1 MELSC
6 FDTVEEFIKRHEID
20 GFVKRYESP
29 VETVER
35 ASQVAGVSPS
45 DIVKT
50 VVISYSNGFATV
62 IVPGERAVDLKKVS
76 QVLGVKKV
84 RLARP
89 DEIREITGFEVGGV
103 SPLSECV
110 RRNTVIVLDTRILT
124 KEFVWCGGG
133 NRYSLAYVPVRRL
146 VEVLNPLVADVS
158 IERV

>member
-1 MELSC
+1 LSC
-6 FDTVEEFIKRHEID
+6 FDTVEEFIKRYEID

-35 ASQVAGVSPS
+35 ASQVAGISPS

-50 VVISYSNGFATV
+50 VVMSYSNGFATV
-62 IVPGERAVDLKKVS
+62 IVPGDRVVDLKKVS

-84 RLARP
+84 RLAKP
-89 DEIREITGFEVGGV
+89 GEIREVTGFEVGGV

-110 RRNTVIVLDTRILT
+110 KRNTVIVLDIRVLA
-124 KEFVWCGGG
+124 KDFVWCGGG
-133 NRYSLAYVPVRRL
+133 DRYSLAYVSVRRL

-158 IERV
+158 VERV

>member
-1 MELSC
+1 LSY
-6 FDTVEEFIKRHEID
+6 FDTVEEFIKKYEIS

-29 VETVER
+29 VETVEK

-50 VVISYSNGFATV
+50 VVISYSNGFATI
-62 IVPGERAVDLKKVS
+62 IVPGDRVVDLKKVS

-84 RLARP
+84 RLAKP

-103 SPLSECV
+103 SPLSEYV
-110 RRNTVIVLDTRILT
+110 KRNTVIVFDIRVLAKD
-124 KEFVWCGGG
+124 FVWCGGG
-133 NRYSLAYVPVRRL
+133 DRYSLAYVSVRRL

-158 IERV
+158 VERV

>member
-1 MELSC
+1 MSC
-6 FDTVEEFIKRHEID
+6 FDTVEEFIKKYEIG

-29 VETVER
+29 VETVEK

-50 VVISYSNGFATV
+50 VVISYSNGFATI
-62 IVPGERAVDLKKVS
+62 IVPGDRVVDLKKVS

-84 RLARP
+84 RLAKP

-103 SPLSECV
+103 SPLSEYV
-110 RRNTVIVLDTRILT
+110 KRNTVIVFDIRVLAKD
-124 KEFVWCGGG
+124 FVWCGGG
-133 NRYSLAYVPVRRL
+133 DRYSLAYVSVRRL

-158 IERV
+158 VERV